1 MQLKSI
7 AIAAFAVCA
16 VASASAATVVV
27 NAAGGSATRPVITNV
42 VVESVCGAAAGITVY
57 HNGNNVT
64 RITCPVAAAFP
75 GFAAGDVLD
84 FSYDNTTGS
93 YLGVGPVSGA
103 GTVTVA
109 GQGALRV
116 NTASCTTTTTEVA
129 GGKTVASKTGCTN
142 EATQVRPGIG
152 NADVELEMFA
162 QANIGTLPAPIATGI
177 SASSSQFGIIFG
189 VIVSEALYKDLGTD
203 QGINYAAAPCNVAA
217 NLYTEACAP
226 SLSRGQIASIATSN
240 GGPLNT
246 DWSSLFTT
254 TTPALRTSPV
264 TMVRRVAGS
273 GTQTSFN
280 ANFLNYLCSPRGTV
294 PAAAQS
300 NLNVPPATGG
310 YVVQELNSTGT
321 LITAVN
327 STTAYRVGIASR
339 ENTQSGT
346 TLNWGFVKVDGV
358 YPSKANT
365 QNGKY
370 NWMAEQTLL
379 VRASPSAA
387 EQGMFDKLVAL
398 TTSPTVING
407 FSAAA
412 KDGTVALP
420 LVADAADPQYTAQR
434 TRFRTFGNSC
444 VVPTAVE

>member
-1 MQLKSI
+1 MKLKSI

-57 HNGNNVT
+57 HNGSNVT

-103 GTVTVA
+103 GVVTAA
-109 GQGALRV
+109 GQGALRI

-162 QANIGTLPAPIATGI
+162 NANIGTLPAPIATGI

-189 VIVSEALYKDLGTD
+189 VIVSEALYKDLAVD
-203 QGINYAAAPCNVAA
+203 QGINLTTCGT
-217 NLYTEACAP
+217 LYSEACAP
-226 SLSRGQIASIATSN
+226 SLSRGQIASIATAN

-246 DWSSLFTT
+246 DWSSLFTA

-264 TMVRRVAGS
+264 NFVRRVAGS

-280 ANFLNYLCSPRGTV
+280 ANFLGYLCSARGTA
-294 PAAAQS
+294 PAVIADS
-300 NLNVPPATGG
+300 SAT
-310 YVVQELNSTGT
+310 YIVNELGSTGT
-321 LITAVN
+321 LLTAVN
-327 STTAYRVGIASR
+327 STTAYKLGIASR

-346 TLNWGFVKVDGV
+346 NLNWGFVKVDGV

-379 VRASPSAA
+379 VRANPSAA

-420 LVADAADPQYTAQR
+420 FVADAADPQYLAQR

-444 VVPTAVE
+444 VVPTAAE